1 MVRSYDAVRAR
12 AQTDSISLR
21 QSAWRIAVAKVAEA
35 TEVRGIYP

>member
-12 AQTDSISLR
+12 AQAERVSLR
-21 QSAWRIAVAKVAEA
+21 ESAYHIAVTKVAEA